1 MLELRF
7 VATDVGSGGACSV
20 DLSEKGVPHV
30 FASLVH
36 FIITINKNIAT
47 SG

>member
-7 VATDVGSGGACSV
+7 VATDVGSGGACSA